1 MKHKFQQQAAPI
13 TTPAD
18 PGLRPRADGK
28 LNPEA
33 YRAYLEK
40 RLSHG
45 FDGKPSRLI
54 GHVPKGGAEFGIK
67 TGSAREW
74 ANFMTR
80 LGFHEGE
87 LSTNGVGDNGRSHA
101 LFGLSPGDSAIIGAT
116 KKGDL
121 GRRHSGDFTVEELR
135 DPRLHTDATI
145 ALLETK
151 LHGRPNATMREALS
165 YWGPIKHERWK
176 PGEGRDYVLRE
187 DAAGKLAVDRTAP
200 RPDGG
205 IRNRNYATQM
215 AKQEQRQKNKKQ
227 QVADMRAA
235 GKQTTRRSKKHRH
248 DRKHDHAARKP
259 RGNYR
264 TAMER
269 PAHKT
274 PTRAASPPR
283 PQAGKRLASLGL

>member
-1 MKHKFQQQAAPI
+1 MRQKYQALATPMAP
-13 TTPAD
+13 TD

-28 LNPEA
+28 LDPDA

-54 GHVPKGGAEFGIK
+54 GLVPKGGEEFGIK

-116 KKGDL
+116 KVGSL
-121 GRRHSGDFTVEELR
+121 GRKHGGAFTVDELR

-151 LHGRPNATMREALS
+151 LQGNPNATMRKALS
-165 YWGPIKHERWK
+165 YWGPIKNEHWK
-176 PGEGRDYVLRE
+176 PGQGRDYVLRE
-187 DAAGKLAVDRTAP
+187 NAAGKLAVDRTAP

-205 IRNRNYATQM
+205 IRNRNYATQL
-215 AKQEQRQKNKKQ
+215 ARQEQRQQKKKQ

-235 GKQTTRRSKKHRH
+235 GRQTTRRSKKHRH
-248 DRKHDHAARKP
+248 DRKHEYAARKSH
-259 RGNYR
+259 RDYR
-264 TAMER
+264 AAMGR

-274 PTRAASPPR
+274 PTRAATPTR
-283 PQAGKRLASLGL
+283 PQPGKRLASLGL